1 MKTILELARCKGS
14 VIKEVEEAPY
24 DHHTQRR
31 ELDLTRPGL
40 KHALKSSTMFDGEG
54 SQEADA

>member
-1 MKTILELARCKGS
+1 MKTISELARCKGS
-14 VIKEVEEAPY
+14 VIKEVEKAPY

-31 ELDLTRPGL
+31 ELDLTCPGL
-40 KHALKSSTMFDGEG
+40 KHAYKSSTMFDGEG

>member
-14 VIKEVEEAPY
+14 VIKEVEKAPY

-31 ELDLTRPGL
+31 ELDLTCPGL